1 MFNPNR
7 MVLARKRRRMTGKEL
22 AERSGVSVMTIS
34 RLENGENTPDDTTV
48 SKLAAALDFP
58 RDFFFAGEL
67 EVISTEAVSFRSLSK
82 MSARERD
89 AAIMAGS
96 LGLALSNWIEA
107 RFSLPQPNL
116 LDLSNEADPEAAAR
130 SLRQHWGLGERPIGN
145 LVGLLETFGV
155 RVFSLSENTARVDAF
170 SFWRDDKPFVFLN
183 NFKTAERSI
192 LDACHELGHLVMHRH
207 AGPNPDRVQNDERVS
222 EREANAFASAFLMPE
237 NDVRARAPRFVNADA
252 VIRMKER
259 WRVSAMAMAYRLQH
273 LRLVSEWQY
282 KTLCIELTKRGYRT
296 GEPRG
301 IERETSI
308 VWKKVLSQLWSE
320 RVSKNEIAKALHIP
334 LDELEG
340 LVWGLAGPVPTPRK
354 ADGNVK
360 TVPRRVSD

>member
-1 MFNPNR
+1 

-22 AERSGVSVMTIS
+22 AERSGLSVMTIS
-34 RLENGENTPDDTTV
+34 RLENGENAPDDTTV
-48 SKLAAALDFP
+48 NKLAAALSFP
-58 RDFFFAGEL
+58 RAFFFAGDL
-67 EVISTEAVSFRSLSK
+67 ETISTEAVSFRSLSK

-89 AAIMAGS
+89 AAITAGS
-96 LGLALSNWIEA
+96 LGLELSNWIES

-116 LDLSNEADPEAAAR
+116 LDLSHEADAEAAAR
-130 SLRQHWGLGERPIGN
+130 ALRQHWSLGERPIGN
-145 LVGLLETFGV
+145 VVGLLETFGV
-155 RVFSLSENTARVDAF
+155 RVFSLSENTASVDAF
-170 SFWRDDKPFVFLN
+170 SFWRDDKPFIFLN

-192 LDACHELGHLVMHRH
+192 LDAGHELAHLVMHRH
-207 AGPNPDRVQNDERVS
+207 AGPNSDRVQNDERAS

-252 VIRMKER
+252 VISMKQR
-259 WRVSAMAMAYRLQH
+259 WRVSAMAMAYRLQQ

-282 KTLCIELTKRGYRT
+282 KSVCIELTKRGYRK

-308 VWKKVLSQLWSE
+308 VWKKVFMQLWSE
-320 RVSKNEIAKALHIP
+320 RVSKNEIANALRIP

-340 LVWGLAGPVPTPRK
+340 LVWGLAGPTHVPPR
-354 ADGNVK
+354 AHGGVQ
-360 TVPRRVSD
+360 RVSRRTSD